1 MMTGTII
8 LLNGASSSGKTSI
21 VKALQATLDEPYLDA
36 GLDKF
41 LWMLPE
47 RYLDRPLW
55 DDVLGLADR
64 AGPIGHK
71 LVAGMH
77 QAMAALSI
85 AGNNVIAD
93 HVLVEP
99 DWLRQCI
106 DLLSPLPAFFVGVR
120 CPLAVLEQRERE
132 RSNRTWGQAR
142 AQVDRVHAH
151 GIYDLE
157 VDTSIFSP
165 EDCAQQIKVR
175 LDSGNPPDAF
185 KRLKHRKLA
194 NAPRSGEVR
203 IKPLT

>member
-1 MMTGTII
+1 MTTGTII
-8 LLNGASSSGKTSI
+8 LLNGTSSSGKTSI
-21 VKALQATLDEPYLDA
+21 VKALQPILEEPYLDA

-47 RYLDRPLW
+47 RYLEPPLW

-64 AGPIGHK
+64 AGLVGHQ

-77 QAMAALSI
+77 QAIAALSL

-106 DLLSPLPAFFVGVR
+106 DLFSPLPAFFVGVR

-132 RSNRTWGQAR
+132 RRNRTWG
-142 AQVDRVHAH
+142 
-151 GIYDLE
+151 
-157 VDTSIFSP
+157 
-165 EDCAQQIKVR
+165 
-175 LDSGNPPDAF
+175 
-185 KRLKHRKLA
+185 
-194 NAPRSGEVR
+194 
-203 IKPLT
+203 

>member
-1 MMTGTII
+1 MTNMPAGMII

-21 VKALQATLDEPYLDA
+21 VKALQDILEEPYLDA

-47 RYLDRPLW
+47 RYLESPLW

-64 AGPIGHK
+64 AGPVGHR

-77 QAMAALSI
+77 QAIAALSL

-99 DWLRQCI
+99 DWLSQCI
-106 DLLSPLPAFFVGVR
+106 SLFSSLPAFFIGIR
-120 CPLAVLEQRERE
+120 CPLDVLEQRERE
-132 RSNRTWGQAR
+132 RRNRTWGQAR
-142 AQVDRVHAH
+142 VQYERVHAH

-157 VDTSIFSP
+157 VDTSLYNP
-165 EDCAQQIKVR
+165 EECARRIQALIR
-175 LDSGNPPDAF
+175 SGDPPHAF
-185 KRLKHRKLA
+185 KRLKALQVVS
-194 NAPRSGEVR
+194 NC
-203 IKPLT
+203 